1 MSIFEFL
8 MIMQSII
15 IGLGISELL
24 TGLAK
29 LLKSYKL
36 KELGIIVPSLI
47 LTVFIALL
55 QMFWESWGFH
65 TEIAWTV
72 PAMIFMLISP
82 IIMNLIAHIIFP
94 PLDEKMD
101 ITKYYL
107 SKSTL
112 IWSLATF
119 ATITST
125 TFRPFVFGSP
135 LFIVD
140 NYSSLLQIAFCI
152 LLIFNKKVWLHRVV
166 VPTAFIIVI
175 LDLLAINYQIN

>member
-1 MSIFEFL
+1 MTIFEFL

-29 LLKSYKL
+29 LLRTYRL
-36 KELGIIVPSLI
+36 KELGIIVPTLI
-47 LTVFIALL
+47 LTVFLALL
-55 QMFWESWGFH
+55 QMFWEAWGFH
-65 TEIAWTV
+65 MQSAWTF
-72 PAMIFMLISP
+72 PAMILMLGGP
-82 IIMNLIAHIIFP
+82 VTLHLIAHIMFP
-94 PLDEKMD
+94 PIGEKVD

-112 IWSLATF
+112 IWSLATIAIF
-119 ATITST
+119 IGT
-125 TFRPFVFGSP
+125 TFRSFVFGSP

-140 NYSSLLQIAFCI
+140 NYSSLIQMIFCFI
-152 LLIFNKKVWLHRVV
+152 LILNKKIWLHRVV
-166 VPTAFIIVI
+166 VPVGFIVLI